1 LFYLKRNN
9 EIALFFWEILTMRTQ
24 SSPMRLLMVWLL
36 AACLVPVALAAT
48 DSTKSPS
55 AATPAS
61 LDSATCQTCHDGKK
75 GKLEVP
81 DGEGNPRALRSIAPD
96 ALAKGVHAKM
106 ECVACHTDIIDNA
119 ANGNAHQKNTAQPLK
134 KVDCAGCHE
143 DLWAKVKKDG
153 KAADNPRLGV
163 VAQNIEQYKQSFHAR
178 PNADD
183 KTKPNASCDNCHD
196 THSFNVPPA
205 NSPQRAAWRL
215 GISASCGESCH
226 TDQLEAYADSIHGQ
240 ETIKKHNP
248 KSAVCSDCH
257 SAHAVANSSGDPFK
271 LAISAQCG
279 TCHEANFASYK
290 ATYHGQIST
299 LGYSYTAKCY
309 NCHGSHDILKAD
321 DPNSKVHADNRMKTC
336 RSCHNGKKELA
347 DAPAGFATFQPH
359 GHPGDFK
366 RYPEIWIA
374 FQIMVQLLVGTFGF
388 FWLHTLLWF
397 YREFKERK
405 ERAKQPHIKADDLV
419 AKYAGKHIRRFSP
432 IWRLAHITFAL
443 SLMILTLTGMPLF
456 YPDAPWAS
464 AIMSALGGPHIAGLI
479 HRVNAVIFAGVFF
492 WHLFYLGWIILR
504 DWKNFKFFGPNSM
517 IPNLKDAA
525 DMLGMFKWFF
535 GKGPR
540 PQFDRWTY
548 WEKFDYWAPFWGVTI
563 IGVSGLVMWFSS
575 FFGSFLP
582 GWVFNVAAIFHG
594 EEAFLAVVFLF
605 TVHFFNN
612 HFRPDKFPVEVVMF
626 TGTFSLEEFKH
637 EHPLEYQRLVDSG
650 ELEGRLVD
658 APSPAKLTAAKAL
671 AFVLI
676 ACGLTLLTL
685 VGIGF
690 FTSL

>member
-1 LFYLKRNN
+1 MHTTRSSLRATFAGLVASLL
-9 EIALFFWEILTMRTQ
+9 IA
-24 SSPMRLLMVWLL
+24 SS
-36 AACLVPVALAAT
+36 ALAGGNKGG
-48 DSTKSPS
+48 DVP
-55 AATPAS
+55 AA
-61 LDSATCQTCHDGKK
+61 LDNATCQTCHDGKK
-75 GKLEVP
+75 GKLDVP
-81 DGEGNPRALRSIAPD
+81 GAEGKPRALHSIAPD
-96 ALAKGVHAKM
+96 AFAKGVHAKM
-106 ECVACHTDIIDNA
+106 ECIACHTDIKDNA
-119 ANGNAHQKNTAQPLK
+119 ATANAHQKDPQQAVK
-134 KVDCAGCHE
+134 KVDCASCHQ
-143 DLWAKVKKDG
+143 DLWDKAQKEG
-153 KAADNPRLGV
+153 KATEKPRLGV
-163 VAQNIEQYKQSFHAR
+163 VAQNIDLYKKSFHAR
-178 PNADD
+178 PNTDD

-196 THSFNVPPA
+196 THSFNVPAA
-205 NSPQRAAWRL
+205 NSPERAAWRL
-215 GISASCGESCH
+215 GVSTNCGENCH
-226 TDQLEAYADSIHGQ
+226 TDQLEAYTDSIHGK
-240 ETIKKHNP
+240 EVLEKHNP
-248 KSAVCSDCH
+248 KSAVCTDCH
-257 SAHAVANSSGDPFK
+257 SSHAVSNTSGDPFK
-271 LAISAQCG
+271 VAISAQCG

-299 LGYSYTAKCY
+299 LGYAYTAKCY

-336 RSCHNGKKELA
+336 ETCHSGKKDLA
-347 DAPAGFATFQPH
+347 KAPAGFATFQPH
-359 GHPGDFK
+359 GHAGDFK

-397 YREFKERK
+397 YREWKERQQNRNK
-405 ERAKQPHIKADDLV
+405 PHIKVDDLL
-419 AKYAGKHIRRFSP
+419 AKHAGKHIQRFSP

-464 AIMSALGGPHIAGLI
+464 AIMTALGGPHIAGAI
-479 HRVNAVIFAGVFF
+479 HRVCAVIFAAVFF
-492 WHLFYLGWIILR
+492 WHLFYMVWGIMR

-517 IPNLKDAA
+517 IPNLKDGY

-535 GKGPR
+535 GMGPR

-563 IGVSGLVMWFSS
+563 IGVSGLVMWLPGV
-575 FFGSFLP
+575 FGSFLP

-626 TGTFSLEEFKH
+626 TGTFSIEEFKH
-637 EHPLEYQRLVDSG
+637 EHPLEYQRLVESG
-650 ELEGRLVD
+650 ELESRLVD
-658 APSPAKLTAAKAL
+658 APSPGKLGAAKAL